1 MTLNPHER
9 IRRRLL
15 AGLAA
20 DRVPGF
26 SFTGHFLDTTWP
38 WVGSDRAH
46 VTIPPGPWCTDR
58 LGRIELTAF
67 LMTVDIALSTATRLF
82 IIPGERL
89 ATTNLHA
96 RFTGAPFDGQPVF
109 EGIYEGE
116 SKGDAVGQLLSRAV
130 VRSGETSLCHASATF
145 VRLPPPP
152 GGRVLTPLPWQ
163 QPDFKP
169 AAPLDPA
176 ELDVREREV
185 MAAGEAAIASSAAD
199 GITFLR
205 HFWDIRPTPVDG
217 GGAHSRMLTGAH
229 TANRV
234 GHVQGGLLMGLA
246 AETAMAAVPRHTV
259 LSNITAWFLSPG
271 KGAAL
276 ECRATPIHTGR
287 SFAVVKTE
295 ILGEGG
301 VRVLEAV
308 TAHATSA

>member
-1 MTLNPHER
+1 MNANEQ

-20 DRVPGF
+20 DRTPGF

-38 WVGSDRAH
+38 WVGTDRAK
-46 VTIPPGPWCTDR
+46 VTIPPGPWSSDR
-58 LGRIELTAF
+58 NGRIELTAL
-67 LMTVDIALSTATRLF
+67 LMTIDIALSTATRLF

-96 RFTGAPFDGQPVF
+96 RFTGAPLAGQPLF

-116 SKGDAVGQLLSRAV
+116 STGDAVGQLLSRAV
-130 VRSGETSLCHASATF
+130 VTCGDTALCHASATF

-169 AAPLDPA
+169 ATPLDPA
-176 ELDVREREV
+176 ELDAREREV
-185 MAAGEAAIASSAAD
+185 LATAEAAIAASNAGDAS
-199 GITFLR
+199 FLR
-205 HFWDIRPTPVDG
+205 HFWNILPVPVDG
-217 GGAHSRMLTGAH
+217 GGAYSRMTTGPH

-271 KGAAL
+271 KGTAL
-276 ECRATPIHTGR
+276 ECTSTPIHTGR

-308 TAHATSA
+308 TAHATAA

>member
-46 VTIPPGPWCTDR
+46 VTIPPGPWCTDL